1 MHTIFPI
8 ALTTL
13 LLSTTLFAADDLDQ
27 LKTAYE
33 GAVARATAPLKATYE
48 KELQKLL
55 QRHTQAGRLDD
66 AAKVMSELQ
75 SIGAATVPTGQ
86 PTPLPP
92 GAQTTSPQ
100 ATERYFIN
108 KVWKTPTG
116 TKFSFEKAGKGKRV
130 FGKDETAL
138 VWRATA
144 DGVIEATGESTKG
157 GSMRTWYFRFV
168 SSSEAYYGDSKDNLG
183 SKLEKQ

>member
-8 ALTTL
+8 AVTSF
-13 LLSTTLFAADDLDQ
+13 LLSTALLAADDLDQ
-27 LKTAYE
+27 LKASYE

-55 QRHTQAGRLDD
+55 QHHAQAGKLDD

-75 SIGAATVPTGQ
+75 SIGAASLPTGQ
-86 PTPLPP
+86 TTPLPTN
-92 GAQTTSPQ
+92 ATTTSPQ
-100 ATERYFIN
+100 ATERYFVN

-116 TKFSFEKAGKGKRV
+116 TIFSFEKAGMGKRV
-130 FGKDETAL
+130 FGKDETSL
-138 VWRATA
+138 VWRTTA

-157 GSMRTWYFRFV
+157 GNMRTWYFRFV